1 MRHRMKPLEQSLLA
15 AYLDGTID
23 SSGMEALQEILRR
36 DAETRRILRG
46 MATVETK
53 LAQLASGDHET
64 LRFLGV
70 SPGIDARHRPKSIAW
85 RKIAAVTAG
94 VVIALACTSIVFAF
108 VPATFGGARI
118 AVLLESFESGP
129 APGTNGWPIVPG
141 VWGGDYSETVGS
153 RKEISPAHGRRM
165 FRFLRAD
172 YAGKAPQMGCSSE
185 VARIVDL
192 SEHESLIARGD
203 ALITVAA
210 SFASSAVGDAGRYR
224 FEVSTQTVSVLPG
237 SGGEVALSRIL
248 DAERNS
254 PSAVPVA
261 DNPSSTYSPSSS
273 YRSLVFPPDR
283 VAWQRLRVSTPI
295 SSGTRYLLLRFVVT
309 DMQAIEHRADS
320 SDVAFPAQFLDD
332 IRVTL
337 SREPAQP

>member
-1 MRHRMKPLEQSLLA
+1 MTPLEQSLLT

-23 SSGMEALQEILRR
+23 SSGMQALQQILRC
-36 DAETRRILRG
+36 DAETRRVLRG

-53 LAQLASGDHET
+53 LSQLASGDHET
-64 LRFLGV
+64 LRLLGV
-70 SPGIDARHRPKSIAW
+70 PPGIDATHRPESIAW
-85 RKIAAVTAG
+85 RKIVAACAG
-94 VVIALACTSIVFAF
+94 VMIALACTPIVLAF
-108 VPATFGGARI
+108 MPAAFGGGRI
-118 AVLLESFESGP
+118 AVLFESFESGP
-129 APGTNGWPIVPG
+129 PPGTNGWPIVPG

-153 RKEISPAHGRRM
+153 RGEISPAHGRRM

-172 YAGKAPQMGCSSE
+172 YAGKPSQMGCSGE

-210 SFASSAVGDAGRYR
+210 SFASAAVGDAGRYR
-224 FEVSTQTVSVLPG
+224 CEVSTQTVSVLPE
-237 SGGEVALSRIL
+237 SGGEAALSRIL

-261 DNPSSTYSPSSS
+261 DNPSSVYSPSSS
-273 YRSLVFPPDR
+273 YRSLVFPPDLI
-283 VAWQRLRVSTPI
+283 AWQRLRVSTPI
-295 SSGTRYLLLRFVVT
+295 SSGTRYLLLRFMVT
-309 DMQAIEHRADS
+309 DTSAIEHRTDS
-320 SDVAFPAQFLDD
+320 SDVEFPAHFLDD